1 MGRAHSQGCIGV
13 ISFAD
18 AKINKYSSGAYLWH
32 NDVGW
37 FDVSV
42 DNRKLLTMQ
51 VVNSLDDGAHDGH
64 GVGPGKPLFRLLLPQ
79 CVQIWPFYILHQYV
93 YPSVPVIIEHFIDM
107 RESFVRRLPE
117 QYIFE
122 DESMSLLF
130 IEVDYLLKNEELV
143 LSIFDML
150 ISDQVDSARGPFAE

>member
-1 MGRAHSQGCIGV
+1 MSMYRHCLMNDLSYECRDIR
-13 ISFAD
+13 
-18 AKINKYSSGAYLWH
+18 YYLVRWL
-32 NDVGW
+32 
-37 FDVSV
+37 DVSM

-79 CVQIWPFYILHQYV
+79 CVQIWPFDILHQYV

-117 QYIFE
+117 Q
-122 DESMSLLF
+122 
-130 IEVDYLLKNEELV
+130 
-143 LSIFDML
+143 
-150 ISDQVDSARGPFAE
+150 